1 MYFLNGLNETYETS
15 FEKIMV
21 KKFRQNEIV
30 IILIPLFLCLLSCK
44 KNIKKSQQNQIYY
57 SEKKILLSNLNKI
70 IRHNFRRSKDS
81 KNIYCLKKNEF
92 IFRTKKM
99 DRGH

>member
-57 SEKKILLSNLNKI
+57 SEKKICYRIST
-70 IRHNFRRSKDS
+70 R
-81 KNIYCLKKNEF
+81 
-92 IFRTKKM
+92 
-99 DRGH
+99 